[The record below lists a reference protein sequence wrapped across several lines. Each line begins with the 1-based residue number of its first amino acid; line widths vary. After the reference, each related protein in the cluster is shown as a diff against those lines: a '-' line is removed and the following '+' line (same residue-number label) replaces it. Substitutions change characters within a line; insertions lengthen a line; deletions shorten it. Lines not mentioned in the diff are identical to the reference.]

1 MEESVGRFGG
11 KLREVRGKRRVV
23 RREAQ
28 GGTEESVG
36 RYGGKHRE
44 VRRKASGGTEESA
57 RNYKERGGGYPSA
70 FKKWVSAFAVLIMGT
85 ACEVAIKCGA
95 TGKEEVRRTGY
106 LKSSIWGSEE
116 IGRDKGGGKLGE
128 AEAESAQLVA
138 IAWGGVLHNPRRWL
152 AMVGICSAELL
163 KKKMSRRN
171 LCFRFR
177 RGGSR
182 ECSVGRS
189 SVGRRAA
196 QSTQRAR
203 DGRDM

>member
-1 MEESVGRFGG
+1 MVRREAQRGTEESVGWYGGKRRVVRREASGGTEGSVWRYGGKRREVRRKASGGSEESVGRFGG

-138 IAWGGVLHNPRRWL
+138 IAWGGV
-152 AMVGICSAELL
+152 
-163 KKKMSRRN
+163 
-171 LCFRFR
+171 
-177 RGGSR
+177 
-182 ECSVGRS
+182 
-189 SVGRRAA
+189 
-196 QSTQRAR
+196 
-203 DGRDM
+203 